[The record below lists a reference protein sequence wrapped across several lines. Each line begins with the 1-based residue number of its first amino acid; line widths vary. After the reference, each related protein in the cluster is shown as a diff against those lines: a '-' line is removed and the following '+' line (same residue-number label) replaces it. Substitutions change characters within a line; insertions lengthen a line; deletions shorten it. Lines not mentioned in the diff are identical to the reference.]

1 MSHFSE
7 NRNCYYRKNTSE
19 NKKETLNTKDEEYKR
34 LTTLKIRQK
43 RKEET
48 QRIREKEANIR
59 KENEELAQKQREEK
73 ARETEYFSKALLKS
87 FSGVSAEE
95 VRDITSRILLNDNL
109 MNEVIKLYTKSPNA
123 ISDLSDQYIIVRNS
137 LLNVLD
143 LAVRDIEKNHMEFHR
158 DEPVKT
164 MSR

>member
-73 ARETEYFSKALLKS
+73 ARETCVL
-87 FSGVSAEE
+87 SAYLSPS
-95 VRDITSRILLNDNL
+95 SR
-109 MNEVIKLYTKSPNA
+109 
-123 ISDLSDQYIIVRNS
+123 
-137 LLNVLD
+137 
-143 LAVRDIEKNHMEFHR
+143 
-158 DEPVKT
+158 
-164 MSR
+164 